1 MKKSIKK
8 KCFDYLSYIHY
19 KYYTHGLLTQCYLFT
34 NGIKN
39 LISWFSIIWKDQNW
53 DYSFLL
59 KILRFKI
66 NNMIKCFE
74 ADSLHSTEPYV
85 KQMKFT
91 LRVLDRIIEQN
102 YMHPDFEKI
111 LDSHEDTMK
120 VLVNENE
127 EYYTKE
133 QDEFWNKWS
142 DHWETRD
149 KELLFKV
156 LQKHIEKWW
165 V

>member
-8 KCFDYLSYIHY
+8 KCFDLYDHIHY
-19 KYYTHGLLTQCYLFT
+19 KYYSNGLLVQYYLFT
-34 NGIKN
+34 GGVKN
-39 LISWFSIIWKDQNW
+39 LIRWFSIIWKDQDW

-66 NNMIKCFE
+66 NNMIEFFE
-74 ADSLHSTEPYV
+74 EDIYHDTKDEI

-91 LRVLDRIIEQN
+91 LRVLDRIIEQD
-102 YMHPDFEKI
+102 YMHPDFLRI

-120 VLVNENE
+120 VLINENQE
-127 EYYTKE
+127 FYTDAE
-133 QDEFWNKWS
+133 DVFWNKWS
-142 DHWETRD
+142 DHWEARD
-149 KELLFKV
+149 KRLLFKV